1 MTNKNQFQRA
11 AGAGYTIL
19 GALLVFGLLGNWL
32 DGKFETGNKCLI
44 GGLFLG
50 VIVGMYELG
59 KFVFKK

>member
-19 GALLVFGLLGNWL
+19 GALLVFGILGNWL
-32 DGKFETGNKCLI
+32 DAKFESGNKFLI

-50 VIVGMYELG
+50 VVIGMYELG
-59 KFVFKK
+59 KLVFKK